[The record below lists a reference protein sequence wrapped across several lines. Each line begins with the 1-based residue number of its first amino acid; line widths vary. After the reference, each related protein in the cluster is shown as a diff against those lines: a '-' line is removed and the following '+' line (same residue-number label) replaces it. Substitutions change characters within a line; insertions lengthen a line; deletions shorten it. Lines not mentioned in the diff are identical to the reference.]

1 MNLQQLNQS
10 GRNIWSFLVTALVSL
25 LVTGFTWFCIEQ
37 YNSVADWKRKRK
49 EKERPW
55 LRGEA
60 KHSIV
65 IRVGIL
71 FGLMRDNWK
80 LEAYKHL

>member
-37 YNSVADWKRKRK
+37 YNSVADWKRKRE
-49 EKERPW
+49 EKEQPW
-55 LRGEA
+55 LIGKA
-60 KHSIV
+60 KYSIV
-65 IRVGIL
+65 IRVGIY
-71 FGLMRDNWK
+71 FGLIPDDRE
-80 LEAYKHL
+80 LEEY

>member
-37 YNSVADWKRKRK
+37 YNSVADWKRKRE
-49 EKERPW
+49 EKEYPW
-55 LRGEA
+55 LRGKV
-60 KHSIV
+60 KHSMV
-65 IRVGIL
+65 IRVGIY
-71 FGLMRDNWK
+71 FGLMSDD
-80 LEAYKHL
+80 